1 MNDQQEKRIFKA
13 APLPFQG
20 QKRNFLKQFKKAL
33 TEFRTE
39 HHVNTVIDL
48 FGGSGLLSH
57 TVKMMYPDMRVIYND
72 YDDFHKRIEYVETTN
87 NLLKAIRC
95 YMVDVPKGQKV
106 EPSMKYL
113 ILSLIRDA
121 EKKRQQV
128 DYITL
133 SSSLLFSGKFANNYA
148 DLEKETFYNCVKK
161 SDYSVDDYLVG
172 LEVVKMDYMDLFKA
186 FKNEQDVL
194 FVVDPPY
201 LSTDT
206 TTYNSNKYWKLK
218 DYLDVLNVLATGKY
232 IYFTSNKSSIL
243 ELCDWFSNNYG
254 LDNPF
259 SEAQINT
266 YNATIN
272 KNAKYT
278 DMMLYKYKC

>member
-121 EKKRQQV
+121 EKK
-128 DYITL
+128 
-133 SSSLLFSGKFANNYA
+133 G
-148 DLEKETFYNCVKK
+148 
-161 SDYSVDDYLVG
+161 
-172 LEVVKMDYMDLFKA
+172 
-186 FKNEQDVL
+186 
-194 FVVDPPY
+194 
-201 LSTDT
+201 
-206 TTYNSNKYWKLK
+206 
-218 DYLDVLNVLATGKY
+218 
-232 IYFTSNKSSIL
+232 NKSITS
-243 ELCDWFSNNYG
+243 
-254 LDNPF
+254 
-259 SEAQINT
+259 
-266 YNATIN
+266 
-272 KNAKYT
+272 
-278 DMMLYKYKC
+278 LYPPLYCFPVSLRIIMQT